1 MKKTENYKILLIT
14 IFVVS
19 IVISNIVGC
28 KVIDLGFSMFG
39 IPMLLG
45 GGALT
50 YAFTFLCTD
59 VIGELWG
66 KKDAGTAVVFGF
78 VAQIFAI
85 ALVIVIQHTPAYDP
99 NIQSAYEILLGSSP
113 IFVVGSLSAYIC
125 SQKWDVFIFHHLR
138 DKFNADPRKRWI
150 WNNASTI
157 TSQIIDTF
165 IYAFISFGIGCG
177 LLFEEGGLNQM
188 FGIFIGQY
196 FLKVGLAV
204 IDTPFF
210 YLLTARTSTN

>member
-1 MKKTENYKILLIT
+1 MKKTENYKTLLIT

-19 IVISNIVGC
+19 IVVSNIVGC
-28 KVIDLGFSMFG
+28 KVIDLGFSLFG
-39 IPMLLG
+39 LPMLLS
-45 GGALT
+45 GGAIT

-66 KKDAGTAVVFGF
+66 KKDAGLAVKFGF
-78 VAQIFAI
+78 IAQIFAI
-85 ALVIVIQHTPAYDP
+85 ALIIATQHTPAHDQE
-99 NIQSAYEILLGSSP
+99 IQKAYEVLLGSSP

-177 LLFEEGGLNQM
+177 LLFEDGGLNQM

-196 FLKVGLAV
+196 LLKVCLAL
-204 IDTPFF
+204 IDTPIF
-210 YLLTARTSTN
+210 YLLTRRETK